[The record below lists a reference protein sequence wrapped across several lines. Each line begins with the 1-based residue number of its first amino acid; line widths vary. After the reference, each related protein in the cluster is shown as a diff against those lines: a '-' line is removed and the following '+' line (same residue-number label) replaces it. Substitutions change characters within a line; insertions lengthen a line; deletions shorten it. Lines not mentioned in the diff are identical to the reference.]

1 MRDRKGKH
9 SILDAIYLDTAS
21 VLSTVDAPSKVHFPY
36 SVFYLLYLDIKLLQK
51 HATDDLVQLMSIL
64 PSSTLFF
71 LNTWTWGYED
81 ILMAV
86 AKAFNTKVILV
97 FHLLFCSNI
106 LYTLLRSTW
115 TGTST
120 VSTLISPTTLTRP
133 SAQSSL
139 VITQLQDSMLAS
151 ASIVVTPSLSQMK
164 FLGKN
169 G

>member
-1 MRDRKGKH
+1 
-9 SILDAIYLDTAS
+9 
-21 VLSTVDAPSKVHFPY
+21 
-36 SVFYLLYLDIKLLQK
+36 
-51 HATDDLVQLMSIL
+51 MSIL

-97 FHLLFCSNI
+97 FYLLFCSNI

-120 VSTLISPTTLTRP
+120 VSTLISPTILTRP

-139 VITQLQDSMLAS
+139 VIIQLQDSMLAS